1 MGKQATEMLKGA
13 LEGIV
18 LGILRDRA
26 AYGYEITAW
35 LREQGFTDIAEGTIY
50 ALLLRIEQRG
60 YVDVTKEPSE
70 KGPPRKVYTLNETGE
85 RTLDEFWSNWSFLAE
100 RIDQLR
106 TRVETPD
113 VPGSRAATSGTAT
126 ASTAPAP
133 TTTP

>member
-100 RIDQLR
+100 RIEQLR
-106 TRVETPD
+106 TRVETPG
-113 VPGSRAATSGTAT
+113 VPGSRAAASGTAT
-126 ASTAPAP
+126 AST
-133 TTTP
+133 TTP